1 MTKPDPKPP
10 NPNRPITN
18 EETRAWREAMLTDT
32 KRTAWAIERA
42 ADLLDQLLHHFT
54 SAIRFAAT
62 IESEPLT
69 TSTTGGVVT
78 DLKGSATMPTQTG
91 TILANCRAVL
101 KLIPLDVDGNAKA
114 LNGDLQVTTTEPA
127 AYALDSTDP
136 LLLVVKCDPP
146 ADLDAQP
153 ITHMNCQDADFE
165 PNVDIEFQWTK
176 GVILVKDA
184 VQFTATIESESIA

>member
-1 MTKPDPKPP
+1 MTKPIWPP

-18 EETRAWREAMLTDT
+18 EETRAY
-32 KRTAWAIERA
+32 RA
-42 ADLLDQLLHHFT
+42 SVLDALAALEVGLSGLLGYFT
-54 SAIRFAAT
+54 SANHFAVT

-69 TSTTGGVVT
+69 TSMTGGVVT
-78 DLKGSATMPTQTG
+78 NLKGSATMPTQTG

-101 KLIPLDVDGNAKA
+101 KLVPLDIDGNPKA

-153 ITHMNCQDADFE
+153 VTHMNCQDADFE

-176 GVILVKDA
+176 GVIIVKDA
-184 VQFTATIESESIA
+184 VQFSATIESEPIA